1 MMRPDNVRYSQFDDL
16 RIDKFRLMTL
26 NCFNLENSYERA
38 AKVHAVNGTILS
50 GLAILGGVF
59 LIFSGHRL
67 PHYHASRMS
76 TDLTAFTR

>member
-1 MMRPDNVRYSQFDDL
+1 MRWMIGPDHVRSTQFDDL

-26 NCFNLENSYERA
+26 SCFNLENSYERA

-67 PHYHASRMS
+67 LHVISIQILACQ
-76 TDLTAFTR
+76 LI